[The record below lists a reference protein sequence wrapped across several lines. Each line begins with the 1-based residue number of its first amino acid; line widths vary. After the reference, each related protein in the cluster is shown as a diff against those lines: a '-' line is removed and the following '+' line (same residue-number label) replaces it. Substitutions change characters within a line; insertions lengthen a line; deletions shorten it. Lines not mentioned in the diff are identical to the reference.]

1 MRDKSEKLDIGKV
14 LVGAAFAAL
23 IAGISFGLGWYAKE
37 LSVIKQKQFKFQDA
51 IGPYVS
57 GTEQACRPG
66 VCKPV
71 QKQLISIDVDNP
83 KGEAGWKDEY
93 VIRLKSTGDIRK
105 YFGVNWYLPHKI
117 AGIST
122 EKPDF
127 IKAIPKFKHQMQ
139 RYLVLR
145 LGDAQNN
152 QIAGVMDF
160 RKPETK
166 HFPFDLYLD
175 RDRDGDLAEDFI
187 ADSSHIAEISIPYK
201 DGTTENY
208 ALRLHSYSDEPVGVA
223 CRTLTGRYGI
233 LEADRKRIQILVID
247 NTGNGIFNDA
257 DDVILLDWDLDGKLD
272 GSHQAK
278 DHRPLYSPL
287 ELPGG
292 RYRVAEFDT
301 PGRRM
306 ALRRQTAK

>member
-1 MRDKSEKLDIGKV
+1 MQDESEKLHIGKV
-14 LVGAAFAAL
+14 LLGAAFAAL
-23 IAGISFGLGWYAKE
+23 IAGLSFGLGWYAKE
-37 LSVIKQKQFKFQDA
+37 LSLLKQKQSESQD
-51 IGPYVS
+51 VKV
-57 GTEQACRPG
+57 QACRPG
-66 VCKPV
+66 VCATV
-71 QKQLISIDVDNP
+71 EKQLISIDVNNLD
-83 KGEAGWKDEY
+83 GEKGWKDEY
-93 VIRLKSTGDIRK
+93 VITLKSTGDIRK
-105 YFGVNWYLPHKI
+105 YFGVNWYRPHMI
-117 AGIST
+117 DSISA

-127 IKAIPKFKHQMQ
+127 IKAIPKVRHRMQ
-139 RYLVLR
+139 RYLILR

-160 RKPETK
+160 KKPDVK

-175 RDRDGDLAEDFI
+175 RDRNGNLAEDFI
-187 ADSSHIAEISIPYK
+187 IDTRHIEGLSAAYS
-201 DGTTENY
+201 DGTTEDY
-208 ALRLHSYSDEPVGVA
+208 ALQLYSYSDEPVGVA
-223 CRTLTGRYGI
+223 YQSHAGRYGI

-278 DHRPLYSPL
+278 EYRPLYSLL

-292 RYRVAEFDT
+292 SYRVAEFDA

-306 ALRRQTAK
+306 MLRRQTPK